1 MSIQSE
7 ILRINEEVSAQA
19 YLIQQIRQEI
29 NGKTAGDVQTEEWT
43 FTMEDGS
50 TVIKEVVV
58 A

>member
-29 NGKTAGDVQTEEWT
+29 NSKTAGDVQTEEWI
-43 FTMEDGS
+43 FTMEDGT
-50 TVIKEVVV
+50 TVTKEVVV